1 MTHIQINPLN
11 TNTNKKQ
18 IIKFQF
24 IMYKKLSLIAVM
36 AGALMVTSCGK
47 KLGQFQADYFSTNPN
62 PLEVVGE
69 KVPATVTARIPAK
82 FFVKNAEVT
91 VTPYLVYNGTETAS
105 QAYSFQGEKVRGNN
119 PVISWDNGGTATIP
133 VSYSYE
139 PAMAKSQLQ
148 LAFDVRQGNKQY
160 TLPRVTVATG
170 VIATAAL
177 ADAGNVNPALAPDA
191 FQRVINE
198 KYAADI
204 MFLINV
210 ANIRASQ
217 LNTDAMKEL
226 QKEMIN
232 TKDDSNRVLKE
243 LNIKSYASPDG
254 PYDFNQALAQKRETN
269 TKGYLDGQLKKDKIT
284 EFGELTAQ
292 FTAEDWEGFQKLVE
306 QSNIQDKQLILD
318 ILRMYKDPE
327 VRDREIRNL
336 SNVFEVLADEIL
348 PQLRYSRITASIDVI
363 GKSDSEILAL
373 MQSNPKELTVEEM
386 LYAATLTN
394 DPAAKQKYYDMAV
407 GQYGNDYRTWN
418 DLGLA
423 QYVNGDYKAAA
434 NSFRKAS
441 SLNPN
446 AKEPK
451 MNLGLIEMLNR
462 DYAKANQL
470 LGQAAGL
477 EELGDA
483 LGTYYLKMGDNANAV
498 KAFGNSKSN
507 NAALAQILTKD
518 YNKAKSTL
526 SAINNPNATTYYLM
540 AVLGA
545 RTNNEAMALT
555 NLRQAIKLNSALAAQ
570 AQNDLEFANINL
582 SGLK

>member
-1 MTHIQINPLN
+1 
-11 TNTNKKQ
+11 
-18 IIKFQF
+18 
-24 IMYKKLSLIAVM
+24 MYKKLSLIAVM
-36 AGALMVTSCGK
+36 AGALTVSSCGK

-133 VSYSYE
+133 VSYIYE
-139 PAMAKSQLQ
+139 PAMAKSELQ

-160 TLPRVTVATG
+160 TLPRVTVANG

-226 QKEMIN
+226 QNEMIN
-232 TKDDSNRVLKE
+232 TKDNANRVLKE

-394 DPAAKQKYYDMAV
+394 DAKTKQKYYDLAV
-407 GQYGNDYRTWN
+407 AQYGNDYRTWN

-423 QYVNGDYKAAA
+423 QYVNGDYKAAT
-434 NSFRKAS
+434 NSFKKAS

-477 EELGDA
+477 EELNDA

-582 SGLK
+582 NGLK